1 MRNNYEKGIK
11 QLKAIKHVS
20 VLLSF
25 ILLLF
30 ISLPVTGAFAA
41 GSAENQAVKN
51 GKKSSQTDYQKK
63 EVMSNQAKKEAA
75 KQKGQNE
82 NTANTKNHKTE
93 KSSALKKEAAQV
105 QQADH
110 KETAETKDANDKTV
124 GMATNEKDTK
134 TKVETVLEKVV
145 NTNKSTQ
152 IHLHLKDCVNP
163 TVSVFVELKGEWK
176 EMTNPGSSPL
186 YKLLDSG
193 EFVKDD
199 VTAFKLVFEGG
210 EEQVVPVSEIKVG
223 VEAEGTINY
232 WLENC
237 DLPENGET
245 APDKDAYKS
254 TQIHLHLKN
263 CTSSA
268 ATVFVE
274 LNGEW
279 KEMTN
284 PGKSPLFKLLDS
296 GEFVKDDITAF
307 KIVFTSGDEL
317 VVPVSDLKIGV
328 EAEGTI
334 NYWLE
339 KCDMPLKNTFKTL
352 SLMTDESK
360 GKIDSAAV
368 IMMNGKRVEF
378 KLVNHVWTIDL
389 TEEAKVEMLRS
400 LELTSNGQT
409 KVIPLTQLSDEMV
422 HLKDEV
428 LTLQVNWGMQGEL
441 VGEETNE
448 GASPVPVKNSGSGN
462 TPGGMAGSQGWVGGD
477 VLPQTGE
484 SSRMPYYIL
493 GFLIAAGGVMLRIKN
508 PLKN

>member
-1 MRNNYEKGIK
+1 MMKRGLN
-11 QLKAIKHVS
+11 LKALKHVS
-20 VLLSF
+20 ILLSF
-25 ILLLF
+25 MLLFF

-41 GSAENQAVKN
+41 GNAENQAVKN
-51 GKKSSQTDYQKK
+51 GKESSQVDSK
-63 EVMSNQAKKEAA
+63 ENNNQVQKEAS
-75 KQKGQNE
+75 KPKDENE
-82 NTANTKNHKTE
+82 NTANSNNDNTE
-93 KSSALKKEAAQV
+93 KSSAVKKEAV
-105 QQADH
+105 QGQ
-110 KETAETKDANDKTV
+110 KEDSKENSETKDDVAKTV
-124 GMATNEKDTK
+124 KSASDEKDTK
-134 TKVETVLEKVV
+134 TKVEESVSEKIV

-176 EMTNPGSSPL
+176 EMSNPGSSPL
-186 YKLLDSG
+186 FKLLDSG

-199 VTAFKLVFEGG
+199 VTAFKLVFEDG
-210 EEQVVPVSEIKVG
+210 EELVVPVSEIKVG

-245 APDKDAYKS
+245 APDKDANKS

-263 CTSSA
+263 CTSPA

-274 LNGEW
+274 LKGEW

-284 PGKSPLFKLLDS
+284 PGKSPLYKLLDG
-296 GEFVKDDITAF
+296 GEFVKEDITAF
-307 KIVFTSGDEL
+307 KIVFTSGGEL
-317 VVPVSDLKIGV
+317 VVPVSDLKVGV
-328 EAEGTI
+328 EAEGSI

-339 KCDMPLKNTFKTL
+339 NCDIPQKNTFKTL
-352 SLMTDESK
+352 SLSVDDSK

-368 IMMNGKRVEF
+368 IMMNGKRIEF
-378 KLVNHVWTIDL
+378 KLVNHVWTIYL
-389 TEEAKVEMLRS
+389 TEETKVEMLRE

-409 KVIPLTQLSDEMV
+409 MVIPLTQLSDELV
-422 HLKDEV
+422 QLEGEV
-428 LTLQVNWGMQGEL
+428 LTLQVNWSMQGEL

-448 GASPVPVKNSGSGN
+448 SAAPAPVKHSDSGN
-462 TPGGMAGSQGWVGGD
+462 TPGGSAGSNGWVGGD

-484 SSRMPYYIL
+484 GSRMPYYIL
-493 GFLIAAGGVMLRIKN
+493 GLLIAAGGVMLRFRS

>member
-1 MRNNYEKGIK
+1 M
-11 QLKAIKHVS
+11 KAIKHVS
-20 VLLSF
+20 ILLS
-25 ILLLF
+25 IMLLFF
-30 ISLPVTGAFAA
+30 ISLPVTGTFAA
-41 GSAENQAVKN
+41 GNAENQAVKN
-51 GKKSSQTDYQKK
+51 GKESSQTDSEKK
-63 EVMSNQAKKEAA
+63 EVKNNQAQKEAS
-75 KQKGQNE
+75 KPKVQNE
-82 NTANTKNHKTE
+82 KTANSNNNNTE
-93 KSSALKKEAAQV
+93 KSSAVKKEATQV
-105 QQADH
+105 QQADN
-110 KETAETKDANDKTV
+110 KEKTETKDENAKTV
-124 GMATNEKDTK
+124 ESASNENDTK
-134 TKVETVLEKVV
+134 MKVESVSEKVV

-186 YKLLDSG
+186 FKLLDSG

-210 EEQVVPVSEIKVG
+210 EELVVPVSEIKVG

-232 WLENC
+232 GLENC
-237 DLPENGET
+237 DLAENGET
-245 APDKDAYKS
+245 VPDKDANKS
-254 TQIHLHLKN
+254 TQIHLHLKD
-263 CTSSA
+263 CTSPA

-274 LNGEW
+274 LKGEW

-284 PGKSPLFKLLDS
+284 PGKSPLFKLLDG
-296 GEFVKDDITAF
+296 GEFVKEDITAF
-307 KIVFTSGDEL
+307 KIVFTSGGEL
-317 VVPVSDLKIGV
+317 VVPVSDLKVGV

-352 SLMTDESK
+352 SLMIDDSK

-368 IMMNGKRVEF
+368 IMMNGKRIEF
-378 KLVNHVWTIDL
+378 KLVNHVWTIYL
-389 TEEAKVEMLRS
+389 TKEAKVEMLRG

-422 HLKDEV
+422 QIEDGV
-428 LTLQVNWGMQGEL
+428 LTLQVNWSMQGEL
-441 VGEETNE
+441 VGEEHNE
-448 GASPVPVKNSGSGN
+448 GALPVPVKNSGSGN
-462 TPGGMAGSQGWVGGD
+462 TPGVSKDSQGWVGGD

-484 SSRMPYYIL
+484 SSRVLYYIL
-493 GFLIAAGGVMLRIKN
+493 GFLIAAGGVMLRLKN

>member
-1 MRNNYEKGIK
+1 MINNYEKGIK
-11 QLKAIKHVS
+11 HLKALKHVS
-20 VLLSF
+20 ILLSF
-25 ILLLF
+25 MLLFF

-41 GSAENQAVKN
+41 GNAENQAVKN
-51 GKKSSQTDYQKK
+51 GKESSQADSK
-63 EVMSNQAKKEAA
+63 EKNNQDQKEASNP
-75 KQKGQNE
+75 KEQNE
-82 NTANTKNHKTE
+82 NTANSNNNNAE
-93 KSSALKKEAAQV
+93 KSSGVKKETE
-105 QQADH
+105 QADS
-110 KETAETKDANDKTV
+110 KENAETKDENAKTV
-124 GMATNEKDTK
+124 ESASNEKDTK
-134 TKVETVLEKVV
+134 TKVEESVTEKVV

-176 EMTNPGSSPL
+176 EMSNPGSSPL
-186 YKLLDSG
+186 FKLLDSG

-210 EEQVVPVSEIKVG
+210 EELVVPVSEIKVG

-237 DLPENGET
+237 ELPENGET
-245 APDKDAYKS
+245 APDKDENKN

-263 CTSSA
+263 CTSPA

-274 LNGEW
+274 HKGEW

-284 PGKSPLFKLLDS
+284 PGKSPLYKLLDG
-296 GEFVKDDITAF
+296 GEFVKEDITAF
-307 KIVFTSGDEL
+307 KIVFTSGGEL
-317 VVPVSDLKIGV
+317 VVPVSELKVGV
-328 EAEGTI
+328 EAEGSI

-339 KCDMPLKNTFKTL
+339 NCDMPQKNTFKTL
-352 SLMTDESK
+352 SLMMDDSK

-368 IMMNGKRVEF
+368 IMMNGKRIEF
-378 KLVNHVWTIDL
+378 KLVNHVWTVYL
-389 TEEAKVEMLRS
+389 TEEAKVEMLRGI
-400 LELTSNGQT
+400 ELTSNGQI

-422 HLKDEV
+422 QLEEEV
-428 LTLQVNWGMQGEL
+428 LTLHVNWSMQGEI

-448 GASPVPVKNSGSGN
+448 GTAPAPVNNSDSGN
-462 TPGGMAGSQGWVGGD
+462 TPGGSNGSIGWVGGD

-484 SSRMPYYIL
+484 GSRMPYYIL
-493 GFLIAAGGVMLRIKN
+493 GLLIAAGGVMLRFRS

>member
-1 MRNNYEKGIK
+1 M
-11 QLKAIKHVS
+11 KAIKHVS
-20 VLLSF
+20 ILLSLM
-25 ILLLF
+25 LLLF

-41 GSAENQAVKN
+41 GSTESQAVKN
-51 GKKSSQTDYQKK
+51 GKQSSQVDSQNK
-63 EVMSNQAKKEAA
+63 SNQAQKKAEKPKA
-75 KQKGQNE
+75 KNE
-82 NTANTKNHKTE
+82 NAANSNTNTE
-93 KSSALKKEAAQV
+93 GSSAVKKEAAQV
-105 QQADH
+105 QQANH
-110 KETAETKDANDKTV
+110 KETAETKDENDKTV
-124 GMATNEKDTK
+124 EMATNEKDTK
-134 TKVETVLEKVV
+134 TKVETVSEKLV

-186 YKLLDSG
+186 FKLLDGG

-210 EEQVVPVSEIKVG
+210 EELVVPVSETKVG

-237 DLPENGET
+237 DLHDHGET
-245 APDKDAYKS
+245 APDKEANKS
-254 TQIHLHLKN
+254 TQIHLHVKD
-263 CTSSA
+263 CISPA

-274 LNGEW
+274 LKGEW
-279 KEMTN
+279 KEMTH

-296 GEFVKDDITAF
+296 GEFVKEDITAF
-307 KIVFTSGDEL
+307 KIVFTSGGEL

-334 NYWLE
+334 NYWME
-339 KCDMPLKNTFKTL
+339 KCDLPLKNTFKTL
-352 SLMTDESK
+352 SLMMDDSK

-368 IMMNGKRVEF
+368 IMMNGKRIEF
-378 KLVNHVWTIDL
+378 KLVNHVWTIHL
-389 TEEAKVEMLRS
+389 TEEAKMDMLKGI
-400 LELTSNGQT
+400 ELTSNGQT

-422 HLKDEV
+422 HLEDQV
-428 LTLQVNWGMQGEL
+428 LTLNVNWNMQGEI
-441 VGEETNE
+441 VGEEINE

-462 TPGGMAGSQGWVGGD
+462 TPGGSTGSQGWVGGD

-484 SSRMPYYIL
+484 NSRMPYYIL
-493 GFLIAAGGVMLRIKN
+493 GFLIAAGGVMLRVKN

>member
-1 MRNNYEKGIK
+1 MKP
-11 QLKAIKHVS
+11 IKHVS
-20 VLLSF
+20 ILLSLM
-25 ILLLF
+25 LLLF

-41 GSAENQAVKN
+41 GSAESQTVKN
-51 GKKSSQTDYQKK
+51 SKQSSQVDSKK
-63 EVMSNQAKKEAA
+63 KSNQAQTEAA
-75 KQKGQNE
+75 KPKAQNE
-82 NTANTKNHKTE
+82 NTANSNNNNTE
-93 KSSALKKEAAQV
+93 GNSAVKKEAAQI

-110 KETAETKDANDKTV
+110 KEKAETKVENDQTV
-124 GMATNEKDTK
+124 EIAKNEKETK
-134 TKVETVLEKVV
+134 TKVETVSEKVV

-176 EMTNPGSSPL
+176 EMSNPGSSPL
-186 YKLLDSG
+186 FKLLDGG

-210 EEQVVPVSEIKVG
+210 EELVVPVSEIKVG

-237 DLPENGET
+237 DLPDSGET
-245 APDKDAYKS
+245 APDKDANKS
-254 TQIHLHLKN
+254 TQIHLHVKD
-263 CTSSA
+263 CISPA
-268 ATVFVE
+268 AKVFVE
-274 LNGEW
+274 IKGEW
-279 KEMTN
+279 KEMTH
-284 PGKSPLFKLLDS
+284 PGKSPLFKLLDG
-296 GEFVKDDITAF
+296 GEFVTEDITAF
-307 KIVFTSGDEL
+307 KIVFTSGGEL

-334 NYWLE
+334 NYWME
-339 KCDMPLKNTFKTL
+339 KCDIPLKNTFKTL
-352 SLMTDESK
+352 SLMIDDSK

-368 IMMNGKRVEF
+368 IMMNGKRIEF
-378 KLVNHVWTIDL
+378 KLVNHVWTIHL
-389 TEEAKVEMLRS
+389 TEEAKMDMLKG

-409 KVIPLTQLSDEMV
+409 KVIPLTQLSEEMV
-422 HLKDEV
+422 HLENQV
-428 LTLQVNWGMQGEL
+428 LTLKVNWSMQGEI

-448 GASPVPVKNSGSGN
+448 GASPVPMKNSGSGN
-462 TPGGMAGSQGWVGGD
+462 TPGGSTGSQGWVGGD